1 MLPAC
6 SLQLCIIMR
15 AFDFFLL
22 NATVLVQQ
30 TIYNFFI
37 HKLIEGKNCS
47 ICPVGFFVNNNIAIM
62 LMIIENFFSC
72 ALLIRFMVGL
82 SGFNFFA

>member
-15 AFDFFLL
+15 AFDFFTQRHRFSPTNNLQFL
-22 NATVLVQQ
+22 
-30 TIYNFFI
+30 FI